1 MKPRAIIAI
10 FLLVIS
16 QSIYSQEGKRLII
29 LHTNDFHSHLQG
41 FAPES
46 AYTPGVADN
55 DPTVGGLAR
64 IAGIIEAT
72 KAGSDVPV
80 LMVDGGDC
88 LMGTLFHAL
97 EPETGFQLPLMREAG
112 YDVVAVGNHDFDF
125 GPAAYAE
132 IIRKSAWSGKIPLML
147 SGNSVTDPDDPGD
160 DAFEAVIRDGL
171 IRRYATIERDGI
183 KIGLFSLL
191 GKDADESAPYAPPVT
206 FQKIIKAGKKLVKD
220 LESENCDIIIC
231 LSHSGVS
238 KDKKGNWDGE
248 DVKLA
253 NKVKGIDIIISG
265 HTHTLLKEPLVVKG
279 IPIVQTGSAGA
290 YVGKAEVTVTDEGL
304 VLDSYKLI
312 PVNDAVEAD
321 MAIQK
326 EIDEQKLLVDK
337 EILAPLDL
345 EYDMPVAVA
354 HYKMVCDEQG
364 DVAGSNLG
372 VLVADAIHY
381 YVNNEGPG
389 TDIAMVAAGVIRDPI
404 LPGTQSVADLFRVM
418 SLGSGGD
425 KVPGYPLSK
434 LWITGRELKNVAEIL
449 LMSSASTPG
458 HFCYY
463 SHLKM
468 DYDPEGGLLNKIR
481 KLEFTDSDG
490 NVKEVNTSKDA
501 TRLYSIVA
509 NSYMLD
515 FVGIIK
521 KMSFGL
527 INVVAKDGS
536 GVPLEDMDQAVL
548 DMKPGEAGMQEGKEW
563 LALVRYLQQ
572 FPSPEKGGLPVIPER
587 YDVPD
592 RSMVPV
598 SSNK

>member
-1 MKPRAIIAI
+1 MKLRAIIAI

-16 QSIYSQEGKRLII
+16 QSIFSQEGKRLTI

-55 DPTVGGLAR
+55 DPTMGGLAR

-72 KAGSDVPV
+72 KAGSDVTV

-97 EPETGFQLPLMREAG
+97 ETETGFQLPLMKEAG
-112 YDVVAVGNHDFDF
+112 YDFVALGNHDFDV
-125 GPAAYAE
+125 GPAKYAE
-132 IIRKSAWSGKIPLML
+132 IVRKSAQRGAIPVML
-147 SGNSVTDPDDPGD
+147 SGNSVTDPDDPAD

-206 FQKIIKAGKKLVKD
+206 FQKIIQAGKKLVKQ
-220 LESENCDIIIC
+220 LEGENCDIIIC
-231 LSHSGVS
+231 LSHSGVA
-238 KDKKGNWDGE
+238 KDKKGKWSGE

-253 NKVKGIDIIISG
+253 KKVKGIDIIISG
-265 HTHTLLKEPLVVKG
+265 HTHTFLSEPLVVNG
-279 IPIVQTGSAGA
+279 TPIVQTGSAGA
-290 YVGKAEVTVTDEGL
+290 YVGKAEVTVTDKGM
-304 VLDSYKLI
+304 VLDSYELI
-312 PVNDAVEAD
+312 PVNDAVKAD

-326 EIDEQKLLVDK
+326 EIDEQKLLVDR
-337 EILAPLDL
+337 EILAPLGL
-345 EYDMPVAVA
+345 EYDMPIAVA
-354 HYKMVCDEQG
+354 PYKMVCDEQG

-404 LPGTQSVADLFRVM
+404 LPGTQSVEDLFRVM

-425 KVPGYPLSK
+425 NVPGYPLSK
-434 LWITGRELKNVAEIL
+434 LWVNGRELKNIAEIL

-458 HFCYY
+458 HYCFY
-463 SHLKM
+463 SHLKIE
-468 DYDPEGGLLNKIR
+468 YDPDGGLLNKIR
-481 KLEFTDSDG
+481 KLEFTDNNG
-490 NVKEVNTSKDA
+490 NVTEVNTSKDA

-527 INVVAKDGS
+527 INVVAKDKA
-536 GVPLEDMDQAVL
+536 GVPLKDMDQAVL
-548 DMKPGEAGMQEGKEW
+548 DMNPDEEGMQEGKEW

-572 FPSPEKGGLPVIPER
+572 FPALEQDVLPVIPEK
-587 YDVPD
+587 YKVPD
-592 RSMVPV
+592 RSMVQV
-598 SSNK
+598 SKNK

>member
-16 QSIYSQEGKRLII
+16 QSIYSQEGKRLTI

-41 FAPES
+41 FGPES
-46 AYTPGVADN
+46 DYTPCIAD
-55 DPTVGGLAR
+55 DDHTMGGLAR

-97 EPETGFQLPLMREAG
+97 EPETGFQLPLMKEAG

-132 IIRKSAWSGKIPLML
+132 IIRKSAGKGEIPVML

-220 LESENCDIIIC
+220 LKSENCDIIIC

-326 EIDEQKLLVDK
+326 EIDEQKLLIDK

-345 EYDMPVAVA
+345 EYDMPVAMA
-354 HYKMVCDEQG
+354 PYKMVCDEYG

-372 VLVADAIHY
+372 ELVADAIYY
-381 YVNNEGPG
+381 YVNSEGPG

-404 LPGTQSVADLFRVM
+404 QPGIQSVADLFRTM
-418 SLGSGGD
+418 SLGSGNNQI
-425 KVPGYPLSK
+425 PGYPLSK
-434 LWITGRELKNVAEIL
+434 LWVTGKEVKNIAEIL
-449 LMSSASTPG
+449 IFLSQSTPSN
-458 HFCYY
+458 FCFY
-463 SHLKM
+463 SHLKIE
-468 DYDPEGGLLNKIR
+468 YDPDGRLFNKVR
-481 KLEFTDSDG
+481 KIELTDHDG
-490 NVKEVNTSKDA
+490 NVTEVNTSKDDPK
-501 TRLYSIVA
+501 LYSIMA
-509 NSYMLD
+509 NSYMIDNL
-515 FVGIIK
+515 GLIK
-521 KMSFGL
+521 KKTFGL
-527 INVVAKDGS
+527 ISVIPKDGN
-536 GVPLEDMDQAVL
+536 GAPVTDLHTQIADFDTA
-548 DMKPGEAGMQEGKEW
+548 KPGVQEGKEW
-563 LALVRYLQQ
+563 FSLVRYLQQ
-572 FPSPEKGGLPVIPER
+572 FPPPKKGGLPEIPER

-598 SSNK
+598 SNNK